1 MTRALLIDPDQEAR
15 SAWRRSL
22 ESHGVSVTEAEDLES
37 AKAVDFDRI
46 DVVVSSTELP
56 ATDGANVLTMFA
68 RVPTILIARQGSV
81 RHAVE
86 AMRLGAA
93 DYLLR
98 PIDIDELIT
107 SIERAAAC
115 RPRRHTTPT
124 DAITFYPMIGRCPQM
139 LDLYDRL
146 RKIAPTESTVL
157 IQGESGT
164 GKELVARALHA
175 ASRRRQAPMI
185 SLNCAVIPEPLIES
199 ELFGHEHGASSEDNG
214 ARSGLVEAAHGGTLF
229 LDEIGELPLE
239 AQARL
244 LRVLKDGE
252 IRRLGGTQNRH
263 VDVRLIAATH
273 RDLRKL
279 TQTGHFREDLY
290 YRLNVITLS
299 VPPLRDRGSDICEIA
314 VDILRRTCERLDKP
328 GQRFAP
334 ETLEV
339 IASYHWPG
347 NVRELENAIERAVIL
362 CDGTEIEPALL
373 AIEPQIGA
381 HLAMQAAASASGE
394 ASLEEYFINFVIE
407 HEEQLSETELANKLG
422 ISRKS
427 LWERRQ
433 RLGIPRRGTRKRGA
447 RRDVT

>member
-1 MTRALLIDPDQEAR
+1 LLIDPDREAR
-15 SAWRRSL
+15 SAWRKSL
-22 ESHGVSVTEAEDLES
+22 EAHGLTVAEADDLRD
-37 AKAVDFDRI
+37 ANRQNFDRV
-46 DVVVSSTELP
+46 DVVITSTHLP
-56 ATDGANVLTMFA
+56 AAEGADFLSMFA
-68 RVPTILIARQGSV
+68 RVPTILVARQGSV

-98 PIDIDELIT
+98 PLEIEELIA
-107 SIERAAAC
+107 SVERAAAC
-115 RPRRHTTPT
+115 RPRTSKPA
-124 DAITFYPMIGRCPQM
+124 DDPMAFYPMIGRCPQM
-139 LDLYDRL
+139 IELFERV

-185 SLNCAVIPEPLIES
+185 SLNCAVIPEALIES
-199 ELFGHEHGASSEDNG
+199 ELFGHEIGAGAGASS

-239 AQARL
+239 AQAHL
-244 LRVLKDGE
+244 LRVLQEGE
-252 IRRLGGTQNRH
+252 IRRLGATQNRH

-279 TQTGHFREDLY
+279 TQTGHFREDLF

-299 VPPLRDRGSDICEIA
+299 VPPLRDRGSDIIEIA
-314 VDILRRTCERLDKP
+314 IDCLRRTCERLDKP
-328 GQRFAP
+328 GQRFAT
-334 ETLEV
+334 ETLE
-339 IASYHWPG
+339 AMTSYHWPG

-362 CDGTEIEPALL
+362 CDGTEINPELL
-373 AIEPQIGA
+373 AIDSLTTLDSA
-381 HLAMQAAASASGE
+381 AQAAQALSGE
-394 ASLEEYFINFVIE
+394 ASLEEYFIKFVIE
-407 HEEQLSETELANKLG
+407 HEEFLSETELAAKLG

-433 RLGIPRRGTRKRGA
+433 RLGIPRRGTHKRGA
-447 RRDVT
+447 RRDHP